1 MGLLF
6 EAAVYGADGLKVA
19 GYLEVDCAA
28 FDGDDLSFFYSR
40 ETVVREGAAEGCR
53 VFAPDDDVVGVGMHE
68 CFEAVAPAGDVG
80 GDVAAPGHVDDVV
93 DEGVASSS
101 EVP

>member
-19 GYLEVDCAA
+19 GYLEVDCSA

-40 ETVVREGAAEGCR
+40 EA
-53 VFAPDDDVVGVGMHE
+53 VVG
-68 CFEAVAPAGDVG
+68 
-80 GDVAAPGHVDDVV
+80 
-93 DEGVASSS
+93 
-101 EVP
+101 